1 MAQQNPKIM
10 STRAGVKLGPRWAD
24 QAQEQIAA
32 LEAIIV
38 AHPHGRFR
46 IRHVATGNITEG
58 SVSAVDAMETIGGTV
73 LSATIFEAT
82 WTLGHLMRLLDRWN
96 KMSPGTWV
104 YEAVNDDPGPV
115 TIQPIVNEIAAR

>member
-1 MAQQNPKIM
+1 MAKQNPKIM
-10 STRAGVKLGPRWAD
+10 SSRPGVKLGPRWAD
-24 QAQEQIAA
+24 QTQEQIAA
-32 LEAIIV
+32 LEAIIA

-73 LSATIFEAT
+73 LSATVFEAI

-96 KMSPGTWV
+96 KMSPGIWV

-115 TIQPIVNEIAAR
+115 TIQPTVSEIAAP

>member
-1 MAQQNPKIM
+1 MANQNPKIT
-10 STRAGVKLGPRWAD
+10 SPRAGVKLDPRRVD
-24 QAQEQIAA
+24 QTQEGIAA
-32 LEAIIV
+32 LEAIIA

-46 IRHVATGNITEG
+46 IRHEPTGNITEG
-58 SVSAVDAMETIGGTV
+58 SVSAIDAMETIGGTV

-96 KMSPGTWV
+96 RMSPGTWI

-115 TIQPIVNEIAAR
+115 TIQPIVNEIAAT